1 MITDAKSMY
10 NRAMD
15 VRMGDIYKKIKE
27 TADEG
32 KFYCYINTKE
42 LNIDNKKIIRK
53 LNDGGFTCTEDNS
66 GIDINWDIN
75 ENEDN
80 VSVDT
85 STKDNIDHNY
95 ISYSGY

>member
-42 LNIDNKKIIRK
+42 LNIH
-53 LNDGGFTCTEDNS
+53 
-66 GIDINWDIN
+66 N
-75 ENEDN
+75 E
-80 VSVDT
+80 
-85 STKDNIDHNY
+85 
-95 ISYSGY
+95 